1 MYKEMDIH
9 DLEKEL
15 ALVREAAK
23 SSVAPSVATRS
34 VAGAKRRAGADELE
48 EEEVE
53 QAKKRRVKE
62 KQKREA
68 DEEIDRRNA
77 EEKKKEPKS
86 APGTTVRP
94 TGGNKRSKKIKMTE
108 KEEKAFLEKV

>member
-53 QAKKRRVKE
+53 
-62 KQKREA
+62 
-68 DEEIDRRNA
+68 
-77 EEKKKEPKS
+77 
-86 APGTTVRP
+86 
-94 TGGNKRSKKIKMTE
+94 
-108 KEEKAFLEKV
+108 